1 MRIISIKFSSTTKDG
16 MLVTNPLKK
25 KLAAGTDI
33 FGILN
38 SVPSAVITEMFAYA
52 GYDFVILDTEHLLIS
67 DESLAHAIRA
77 AECAGIP
84 ALVRVPNCD
93 PSRIGKILDAGA
105 QGIIVSRVSDIKSAK
120 IAIEACKY
128 PPLGSRGITGGRT
141 TGFGTIPLAEYI
153 EKANNEI
160 FIGLMIED
168 TQGLDALPEI
178 VQLPHLDMIFE
189 GAIDLSLSMGHGIE
203 FNHENVQAA
212 IHKMAEI
219 SQQAH
224 IPFCAIPRLPGQ
236 KQQWKE
242 KGVTAFLV
250 GEDRGF
256 IFKELKNKLH
266 SLKS

>member
-1 MRIISIKFSSTTKDG
+1 MLSI
-16 MLVTNPLKK
+16 NPLKK
-25 KLAAGTDI
+25 KLAAKTDI

-38 SVPSAVITEMFAYA
+38 SVPSPVITEMFAYA

-67 DESLAHAIRA
+67 DDSLAHSIRA

-93 PSRIGKILDAGA
+93 PARIGKILDAGA
-105 QGIIVSRVSDIKSAK
+105 QGIVVSRVSDLDSAK
-120 IAIEACKY
+120 VAIEACKY
-128 PPLGSRGITGGRT
+128 PPLGNRGITGGRT
-141 TGFGTIPLAEYI
+141 TGFGTLPLAEYI
-153 EKANNEI
+153 ENANNET

-168 TQGLDALPEI
+168 VQGLDALAEI

-189 GAIDLSLSMGHGIE
+189 GALDLSLSMGHGIH

-212 IHKMAEI
+212 IHKMADI
-219 SQQAH
+219 SLNAN
-224 IPFCAIPRLPGQ
+224 IPFCAIPRLSGQ
-236 KQQWKE
+236 KQQWQA
-242 KGVTAFLV
+242 KGVNTFLV

-256 IFKELKNKLH
+256 IFKELKNKLN